1 MRFKHEFVIVFSL
14 FLIGSISILSQTTQV
29 QATSNFSS
37 TVEGIQDLEGN
48 PITEAQQDETFQ
60 IKFSIKNEGDVDTP
74 VKVVFMVE
82 NPNGVAKEFTDPDII
97 SLDGNINTNYS
108 IAATVTLGNIGT
120 NTVTFEVWETLDDQI
135 NLLPSP
141 HSCVTEAETVNGF
154 EDTDGCPDE
163 VPVIDTDSDG
173 IPDSEDI
180 CVTEAETVNGFED
193 TDGCPDEVP
202 VIDTDSDGISDS
214 SDQCPNEAEIINGY
228 LDTDGCP
235 DSPPNPEEEKYN
247 ESYAGLAQTIYPK
260 VEEPILEDFDD
271 VSKPDPAPEK
281 QETRLAKLQDAQN
294 PSQFAKDSGLDYEN
308 GKTRLLIVADIQQT
322 TLTKIQSL
330 ALIEA
335 QSHNQFQIVID
346 VDKIPQLLEIEE
358 INNIRPINRMIQNS
372 VVSEGVAF
380 VNADDVQLEG
390 LTGKGVKVAV
400 LDIAF
405 DSANSKI
412 SNKVKDTKSFRFDFD
427 RTVPLKGVGSEYRHG
442 TAVAEIISD
451 VAPDSELYLYTF
463 SSELEFDE
471 AAKHAAQKVDLI
483 AMSAGWT
490 NYPTDGTS
498 SMTQTVQ
505 EIVQEGTPFVVSA
518 GNYAETHWEGS
529 LTDSDSNGWHEFEPG
544 DEGLS
549 FNIDQSRVSKDP
561 ILVYLMWEEPS
572 SGVIDLDLSL
582 VYEDTDEVVS
592 TSANVQLGG
601 GDAFEYIY
609 FTPQNAGI
617 YSLGVS
623 FDGAKPRTTIEI
635 FSASDRLEYATAQGS
650 VSVPTDAVGVI
661 SVGAVNHND
670 AELEPFSSQGPTN
683 NDIVVPSLVGPDAVT
698 TTSYAGT
705 FYGTSAAAPHVAG
718 IAALLLEKQPSAT
731 PQAILEMLQENA
743 DKKAVGLRTDYTNVY
758 GHGKADAEFI
768 IQSVTLEDKISIP
781 DWVKNN
787 AGWWAQELIS
797 DEDFASGIQYM
808 IKEGVIQVPTES
820 SGAEATEGVE
830 IPDWVRNNADWW
842 SQDLISDKDF
852 ASGIQYLVTIG
863 IISV

>member
-1 MRFKHEFVIVFSL
+1 MDSQNKNILVFSL
-14 FLIGSISILSQTTQV
+14 FVIGLIGILFPQDV
-29 QATSNFSS
+29 QAASSFSA
-37 TVEGIQDLEGN
+37 TVEGTQDLEGN
-48 PITEAQQDETFQ
+48 PITEIQKDETFQ
-60 IKFSIKNEGDVDTP
+60 IKFSVKNEGEVDTP
-74 VKVVFMVE
+74 VKVVFEVE
-82 NPNGVAKEFTDPDII
+82 NPNGIAKEFTDPDII
-97 SLDGNINTNYS
+97 SLDGNTNTNYS

-120 NTVTFEVWETLDDQI
+120 NTVTFEVWETLEDQI
-135 NLLPSP
+135 NLLSAPLVFEIEVVPPPDTDSDGIP
-141 HSCVTEAETVNGF
+141 DSEDSCVTEAETVNGF

-163 VPVIDTDSDG
+163 IPVTDTDSDG
-173 IPDSEDI
+173 IPDSEDS

-193 TDGCPDEVP
+193 TDGCPD
-202 VIDTDSDGISDS
+202 
-214 SDQCPNEAEIINGY
+214 
-228 LDTDGCP
+228 
-235 DSPPNPEEEKYN
+235 SPPNPDEEKYN
-247 ESYAGLAQTIYPK
+247 QAYAGLAHTIYPK
-260 VEEPILEDFDD
+260 VEKPILEDFDD

-281 QETRLAKLQDAQN
+281 QETRLSKLQEASN

-308 GKTRLLIVADIQQT
+308 GKTRLLVIADIQET
-322 TLTKIQSL
+322 TLTEIESL

-335 QSHNQFQIVID
+335 QSHNQLQIVID
-346 VDKIPQLLEIEE
+346 VEKIPQLLEIEQ
-358 INNIRPINRMIQNS
+358 IKNIRPVNRMIQNS
-372 VVSEGVAF
+372 IVSEGVEF
-380 VNADDVQLEG
+380 VNADDVHLEG

-405 DSANSKI
+405 DSENSKI
-412 SNKVKDTKSFRFDFD
+412 VNKVKDSKSFRFDFD

-451 VAPDSELYLYTF
+451 VAPDAELYLYTF
-463 SSELEFDE
+463 SSEIEFDE
-471 AAKHAAQKVDLI
+471 AAKHAAQNADLV

-505 EIVQEGTPFVVSA
+505 EIIQGGTPFVVSA
-518 GNYAETHWEGS
+518 GNYAETHWEGA
-529 LTDSDSNGWHEFEPG
+529 LTDSDSNGWHEFEPS

-549 FNIDQSRVSKDP
+549 FSIDQSRVSKSP
-561 ILVYLMWEEPS
+561 ILVYLMWEESLS
-572 SGVIDLDLSL
+572 SVYDLDLSL
-582 VYEDTDEVVS
+582 IYEETDEVVS

-609 FTPQNAGI
+609 YTPKESGI

-623 FDGAKPRTTIEI
+623 YDGAKPKTTIEI
-635 FSASDRLEYATAQGS
+635 FSASDRLEYATAKGS
-650 VSVPTDAVGVI
+650 VSVPTDAIGVI

-683 NDIVVPSLVGPDAVT
+683 NDIIVPSLVGPDAVT
-698 TTSYAGT
+698 TTSYGGT

-718 IAALLLEKQPSAT
+718 IAALLLEKQPNAT
-731 PQAILEMLQENA
+731 PEQILLTLQENA
-743 DKKAVGLRTDYTNVY
+743 DKKTVGLRADYTNKL

-768 IQSVTLEDKISIP
+768 IASTTLEDEISIP

-787 AGWWAQELIS
+787 AGWWAQKLIS

-808 IKEGVIQVPTES
+808 IKEGVIQVPTEY
-820 SGAEATEGVE
+820 SGAEATEEVE

-842 SQDLISDKDF
+842 SQDLISDEDF
-852 ASGIQYLVTIG
+852 ASGIQYLVSAG